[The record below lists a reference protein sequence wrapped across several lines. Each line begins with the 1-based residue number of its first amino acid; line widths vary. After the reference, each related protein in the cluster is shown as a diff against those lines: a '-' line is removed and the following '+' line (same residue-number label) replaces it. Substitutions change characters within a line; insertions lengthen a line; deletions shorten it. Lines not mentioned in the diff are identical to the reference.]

1 MVIVGGV
8 VVEYSIGGARCDIK
22 AVFTTTAARRRVRGG
37 VTYSGWKR

>member
-8 VVEYSIGGARCDIK
+8 VVGSCTGGARCDIK

-37 VTYSGWKR
+37 VTYSVWKR